1 MSMIPILAKR
11 DFLSRVK
18 SGGYIITTVLGILV
32 FVGITFVPP
41 LLQYLETSLF
51 AAGDLRLLVY
61 EQPGAQS
68 FLPFLLEVSESRNID
83 LEDAG
88 DLSEREAFRRVLAEG
103 LNGLLLIDP
112 PLYTLVAQDASNM
125 GVNTQIEGLINS
137 ALTRA
142 NAEKLGLS
150 ESDMVNLFQRA
161 ELRIRQVDAH
171 SEAGV
176 EIDQASHTQSLVLA
190 YLLLF
195 MIYMALILYGNM
207 VASGVAVEKS
217 SRIMEVMVAT
227 VHPLELMMGKIIGI
241 GALGLL
247 QFAIWMAVAVG
258 MSALSAG
265 GMFGKM
271 AELGFSLGSIPLSSV
286 LWFGLFFFLGFFFYA
301 SIFAAAGAVVS
312 RVEEVSQVVT
322 LIMMFIIVGFF
333 AAFLSFTNP
342 NSTFAVIASFIP
354 FTAPMVMFARMV
366 LTDPPALQV
375 AASILVLLVS
385 VVGGAWLSSKIYR
398 LGVLLYG
405 KRPGVRQ
412 IVSLLREGT

>member
-1 MSMIPILAKR
+1 MIPILAKR

-61 EQPGAQS
+61 EQPGAES

-286 LWFGLFFFLGFFFYA
+286 LWFGLFFF
-301 SIFAAAGAVVS
+301 
-312 RVEEVSQVVT
+312 
-322 LIMMFIIVGFF
+322 
-333 AAFLSFTNP
+333 SFHCT
-342 NSTFAVIASFIP
+342 
-354 FTAPMVMFARMV
+354 
-366 LTDPPALQV
+366 
-375 AASILVLLVS
+375 
-385 VVGGAWLSSKIYR
+385 VVGTTIR
-398 LGVLLYG
+398 
-405 KRPGVRQ
+405 
-412 IVSLLREGT
+412 

>member
-1 MSMIPILAKR
+1 MIPILAKR

-61 EQPGAQS
+61 EQPGAES

>member
-1 MSMIPILAKR
+1 MIPILAKR